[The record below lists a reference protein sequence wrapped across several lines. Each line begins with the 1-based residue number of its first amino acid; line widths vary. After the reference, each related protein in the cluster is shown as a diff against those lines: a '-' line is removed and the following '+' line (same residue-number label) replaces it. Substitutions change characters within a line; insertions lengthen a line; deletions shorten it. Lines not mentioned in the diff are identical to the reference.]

1 MDYIVQL
8 VNLPLSVRSFV
19 RENDDFTSATIVIN
33 ARLSHEQQK
42 ERYVH
47 EVDHMEG
54 NDFEKDDVNKVEVNA
69 HRRG

>member
-8 VNLPLSVRSFV
+8 VNLPPSVRSFV